1 MKRQC
6 AICENEFEEHEM
18 MQISPSPAHPK
29 WLCWE
34 CHKKGHGEVT
44 GFETQSKRKKMKE
57 ANRK

>member
-1 MKRQC
+1 
-6 AICENEFEEHEM
+6 M